1 MRAFL
6 LVCKKVGQL
15 LQVAIKLNFY
25 NPEALKLYK
34 TVIQNALGY
43 RIFGYYKVN
52 IGYSCFFVLVQ
63 FCFIKKYNK
72 NMATT
77 KWVLDPAHSEVQFK
91 IKHLMI
97 STVTGSFK
105 TINAN
110 IEANADDFENSQI
123 TLETDVNSIDTNNEQ
138 RDAHLKTADFFDA
151 ENYLKIIFE
160 SSKMEKIDSENYK
173 LYGNFI
179 IKNISKP
186 VVLEAEFGGIAQDRL
201 GNTKAGFTIQGKINR
216 HDFGVGPVNPGLGD
230 EIKLQSSLQFVKQS

>member
-151 ENYLKIIFE
+151 ENYLKLSLRVQKWKKLIVKTINYMGI
-160 SSKMEKIDSENYK
+160 SLSKISVSQLCWKLSLAVSLKIVWETQRQVLQYRVKS
-173 LYGNFI
+173 I
-179 IKNISKP
+179 VMIS
-186 VVLEAEFGGIAQDRL
+186 VLGQLIRA
-201 GNTKAGFTIQGKINR
+201 
-216 HDFGVGPVNPGLGD
+216 
-230 EIKLQSSLQFVKQS
+230 